1 MSLGEAS
8 ISLPP
13 IRSPQPPAQAAPLL
27 PEISPPSS
35 PPPPAAAAEEPFDP
49 TALIEVGEYEYD
61 PDWYAQDEEN
71 EQPPSQHLPARAIST
86 QSAKPAKPPRR
97 KPKKRVKQLQ
107 SSRNRGASSRAIQT
121 VPILPQITGPG
132 LKSAAAVVAAAQ
144 KLKGA
149 PAKKKMKDYSN
160 KCRDMRGKSY
170 DLKKLRAKKQ
180 KAIMKGMKFMTEFL
194 RCLSSS
200 LCNWFHKL
208 RVDAAKTSMPRC
220 TKSATTQLASFLRF
234 GTRHRCA

>member
-27 PEISPPSS
+27 PEICPPSS

-71 EQPPSQHLPARAIST
+71 EGPPSQHLPARAVSA
-86 QSAKPAKPPRR
+86 QSAKPAKPLRR

-107 SSRNRGASSRAIQT
+107 SSRNRRASNVTAPMPT
-121 VPILPQITGPG
+121 LPQITGPG

-144 KLKGA
+144 KLKAA

-200 LCNWFHKL
+200 LCTWSHNL
-208 RVDAAKTSMPRC
+208 RVDAAKTSMLRC
-220 TKSATTQLASFLRF
+220 TKWATTQLASFLRF